1 MTTTDAAAID
11 LSVDIQFMLSR
22 ISVEFTDDR
31 YASAMYL
38 GRRDAISAF
47 EEKYG
52 RLPDMERCTLEVQN
66 SKDRVSVRLTEVSDE
81 KPCLCGCHGSFK
93 PIDEASLQKFMS
105 DPDIGVDHL
114 PWQK

>member
-1 MTTTDAAAID
+1 MTTTDAATD

-52 RLPDMERCTLEVQN
+52 RTPEMERCTLEVQN

-81 KPCLCGCHGSFK
+81 KACDCGCHSHK
-93 PIDEASLQKFMS
+93 PIDEVKLQKFMS